1 VKKKFMDEK
10 LEKLDVEESTG
21 SSTLHVHAP
30 QAPIVSVSYLCVF
43 SVPFH
48 SLSAQISSPVDS
60 ALLFFKLNKL
70 QQAQNPLA
78 PDASRSSDARSDLG
92 LPNDQSLAPPTI
104 PARAES
110 PPDFIRG
117 FGLDAP
123 DEAEEEP
130 AVTDVHEAEPMLV
143 EVSHIADSGTD
154 DTSDMEL
161 EEEDAFQE
169 NGRNDNSNNASIT
182 REDEDEDEV
191 QQTRR
196 AVRSR
201 GSSGEIFEHASRP
214 SHSSAIE
221 ERLEALLESKLDGFR
236 EEVRALRA
244 ESLSSSQALHDKT
257 SELLVLYHDILSRL
271 MGVPGGMG
279 ASIAAAKLSDAE
291 PLAHTVTE
299 KEQSMVA
306 TKVRAQYDAVPAEED
321 ITLERTASEHDQ
333 LRAKVDEIQSVMM
346 LRATDATTLRTMEL
360 DKTLSRSLAQFEKS
374 NVTIEG
380 QQKRILEPDNLS
392 REPEADERVGE
403 QALVSKASSVPLSSC
418 VA

>member
-1 VKKKFMDEK
+1 
-10 LEKLDVEESTG
+10 
-21 SSTLHVHAP
+21 
-30 QAPIVSVSYLCVF
+30 
-43 SVPFH
+43 
-48 SLSAQISSPVDS
+48 
-60 ALLFFKLNKL
+60 
-70 QQAQNPLA
+70 
-78 PDASRSSDARSDLG
+78 
-92 LPNDQSLAPPTI
+92 
-104 PARAES
+104 
-110 PPDFIRG
+110 
-117 FGLDAP
+117 
-123 DEAEEEP
+123 
-130 AVTDVHEAEPMLV
+130 
-143 EVSHIADSGTD
+143 
-154 DTSDMEL
+154 MEL
-161 EEEDAFQE
+161 EEEDAIQE
-169 NGRNDNSNNASIT
+169 IGRDDNDNNASIT

-191 QQTRR
+191 QQTCR
-196 AVRSR
+196 AVPNR

-214 SHSSAIE
+214 SHSSGIE

-257 SELLVLYHDILSRL
+257 SELLVLYHGVLSRL